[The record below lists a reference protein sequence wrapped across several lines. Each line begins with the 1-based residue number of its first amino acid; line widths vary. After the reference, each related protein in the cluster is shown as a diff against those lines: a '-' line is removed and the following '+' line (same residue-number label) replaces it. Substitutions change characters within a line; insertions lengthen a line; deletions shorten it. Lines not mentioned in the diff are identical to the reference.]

1 MSRQQRVTSVAVHGM
16 WQKIRFMKKKIARP
30 ALARVN
36 FFTVFSVDRGTIRP
50 AAMDDATH
58 QGRSTLLPKMS

>member
-1 MSRQQRVTSVAVHGM
+1 MSRQQRVTSVAVHDM
-16 WQKIRFMKKKIARP
+16 WQKIRFMKKKFARP